1 METKDNRIAFGGDT
15 AEKIKVRF
23 AALKKEHPHLG
34 DRGIYCLIAR
44 ELKKRGRALRLG
56 FGASE
61 SGVS

>member
-1 METKDNRIAFGGDT
+1 MHTTQIAFAGDT
-15 AEKIKVRF
+15 AEKIKACF
-23 AALKKEHPHLG
+23 ASLKKEHPHLG

-61 SGVS
+61 SGVA